1 MHKIFTVICWLSL
14 VGLCFLLSCKQNS
27 EETLV
32 PAGGVLS
39 GTVQLWDD
47 KTNTLSDNSGVTVT
61 VDNLVNTSAVT
72 DATGKYSFANLPYD
86 LHDLTFTKAGYGT
99 YKLYGVSH
107 ASNANGTTLPAV
119 QLGKVA
125 TTSVTS
131 LTVSGNTY
139 NGSPGVSVLYSVAPV
154 PTSTNRGYIR
164 YFLSTDAG
172 VSNTKYGYASPVLSV
187 LNNNTTGG
195 FTREDLLTAG
205 FKAGQTV
212 YIRLYGESVQ
222 SNSYTD
228 PNVGVRLFPNINT
241 STVAAVSFVMP

>member
-1 MHKIFTVICWLSL
+1 MHKILAIACWISL
-14 VGLCFLLSCKQNS
+14 VGLCFLVSCNQKS
-27 EETLV
+27 DETPA
-32 PAGGVLS
+32 PAGGLLS

-47 KTNTLSDNSGVTVT
+47 KTNTLTDNSSVTVT
-61 VDNLVNTSAVT
+61 VDDLTNTIAVT

-107 ASNANGTTLPAV
+107 SSNASGTTLPAV

-139 NGSPGVSVLYSVAPV
+139 NGSPGVSVLYSVTPT
-154 PTSTNRGYIR
+154 PTSTNRGYVR

-172 VSNTKYGYASPVLSV
+172 VSNMKYTYASPVLSV

-205 FKAGQTV
+205 FKSGQTI

-222 SNSYTD
+222 SNSYAD
-228 PNVGVRLFPNINT
+228 PNVGVRVFPNINT
-241 STVAAVSFVMP
+241 STVAAVSFVLP